1 MTAEIITFP
10 GVKRPTAK
18 KPLSRKERLD
28 QIFNAVFIIQR
39 QGLGPEDGVSPR
51 LLRLAEL
58 LPSKHGPDGDS
69 AAS

>member
-10 GVKRPTAK
+10 GVKRPPVK

-28 QIFNAVFIIQR
+28 QIFNAAFIIQR

-58 LPSKHGPDGDS
+58 LPSKHNTDGDTP
-69 AAS
+69 A